1 MYRSFFATARTGSAI
16 LAASLFVAAPAMVSP
31 ASATGALAI
40 APGGTGYGSSWG
52 YDSRSAAGNSAISA
66 CRGTC
71 QVVLYFSGNCGA
83 YASGGGTNATG
94 TGGSESAAENA
105 ALRSCQSK
113 GGSNCRVVV
122 SACDK

>member
-1 MYRSFFATARTGSAI
+1 MHRSFFATARTGSAI
-16 LAASLFVAAPAMVSP
+16 LAASLFVALPAMVSS
-31 ASATGALAI
+31 ASAIGALAV
-40 APGGTGYGSSWG
+40 APGGTGWGSSWG
-52 YDSRSAAGNSAISA
+52 YDSRSAAGNSAISS

-83 YASGGGTNATG
+83 CASGGGATATG
-94 TGGSESAAENA
+94 AGGLESAAEIA
-105 ALRSCQSK
+105 ALRSCQAK